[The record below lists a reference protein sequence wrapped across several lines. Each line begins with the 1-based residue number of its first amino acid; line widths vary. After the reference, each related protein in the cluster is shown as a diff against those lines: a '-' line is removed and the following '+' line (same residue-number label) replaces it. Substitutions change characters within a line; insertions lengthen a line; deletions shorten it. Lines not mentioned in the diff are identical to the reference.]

1 MQEREDDKETV
12 FNHHIQVKVQVLMPQ
27 ADILKEAAFIQH
39 LEDPDLGLIRFQK
52 RGMS

>member
-12 FNHHIQVKVQVLMPQ
+12 FNPHILVKAQALMLQ

-39 LEDPDLGLIRFQK
+39 LEDPDLGLIRF
-52 RGMS
+52 